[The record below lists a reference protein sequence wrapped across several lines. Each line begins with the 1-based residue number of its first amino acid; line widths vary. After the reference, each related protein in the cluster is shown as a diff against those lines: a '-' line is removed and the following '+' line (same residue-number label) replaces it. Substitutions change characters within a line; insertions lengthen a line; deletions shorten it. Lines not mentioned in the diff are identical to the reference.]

1 MSQFIII
8 LRIRIWDHLANY
20 AITITCNK
28 LGSSNDA
35 SNVLQFCLCYLPI
48 ILLICIED
56 GAHGFTTNKCP
67 QRCKSKVIAAA
78 QVRLKLRPAQLPDG
92 CTMNTSSSSQHRH
105 EHNYVT
111 QHDTMQHQLR
121 DTDRSPSQPLQVSLC
136 CWTWHKCRLSQSWK
150 LKRTQDL
157 KRKKAQVN
165 LRATFLR
172 MDVPIL
178 HSYLWNKYISW
189 FLVTQVN
196 IIF

>member
-20 AITITCNK
+20 AITITGNK
-28 LGSSNDA
+28 LWSLNDA

-48 ILLICIED
+48 ILLIYIED

-92 CTMNTSSSSQHRH
+92 CTMNMSSSSQQ
-105 EHNYVT
+105 T
-111 QHDTMQHQLR
+111 WAQLR
-121 DTDRSPSQPLQVSLC
+121 DSTWQNATSTTRHRPPSFTTPPGFIVLLDLARMQVKPELE
-136 CWTWHKCRLSQSWK
+136 TQ
-150 LKRTQDL
+150 RTPDL